1 VLIGVVCALLAATF
15 YAVGVALQSLD
26 ARRSHSDD
34 ALRASLLL
42 ALIRRPRFVLGT
54 AISTLGWPL
63 QALALAKAPLAV
75 VQPTLAFNLVVL
87 LVIARRLTPDPV
99 ARSDIAG
106 ALAITAGVVAL
117 AFAAPT
123 RGGDIGTRTIVMV
136 AVLGLLSAL
145 PLVARDRLPQSG
157 ILLPAAA
164 GVGFTLLAIATQL
177 ADDTVGGRRVLA
189 GLCWLAVAGLA
200 AYAATVCEL
209 SAMRT
214 RTATLV
220 VPVTVSVESVLP
232 IVVGPLA
239 LAESL
244 PGSAGSRL
252 VLAGGLALIVVGV
265 TVLGRAPALAELR
278 HEPSVAAV

>member
-15 YAVGVALQSLD
+15 YAAGVA
-26 ARRSHSDD
+26 
-34 ALRASLLL
+34 
-42 ALIRRPRFVLGT
+42 
-54 AISTLGWPL
+54 L
-63 QALALAKAPLAV
+63 QALALAKAPLTV

-99 ARSDIAG
+99 TRSDIAG

-123 RGGDIGTRTIVMV
+123 RGGDDGTRTIVMV
-136 AVLGLLSAL
+136 VVLGLLAAL
-145 PLVARDRLPQSG
+145 PLVARGRVPRG
-157 ILLPAAA
+157 AIVLPAAA

-189 GLCWLAVAGLA
+189 GLCWLAVGGLA

-239 LAESL
+239 LGESL
-244 PGSAGSRL
+244 PGSAGARL
-252 VLAGGLALIVVGV
+252 VLAGGLALVVLGV
-265 TVLGRAPALAELR
+265 TLLGRAPALVELR
-278 HEPSVAAV
+278 HEPSVAPV

>member
-1 VLIGVVCALLAATF
+1 MLIGVVCALLAATF

-42 ALIRRPRFVLGT
+42 SLIRRPRFVLGT
-54 AISTLGWPL
+54 VISVLGWPL
-63 QALALAKAPLAV
+63 QALALAKAPLTV
-75 VQPTLAFNLVVL
+75 VQPALAFNLVVL
-87 LVIARRLTPDPV
+87 LVIAHRLTHDRV
-99 ARSDIAG
+99 TRSDVAG

-123 RGGDIGTRTIVMV
+123 RGGDAGTRTIVMV
-136 AVLGLLSAL
+136 VVLALFSAL
-145 PLVARDRLPQSG
+145 PLVARGRLPRG
-157 ILLPAAA
+157 AIVLPAAA

-189 GLCWLAVAGLA
+189 GLCWLAVGGFA
-200 AYAATVCEL
+200 AYAATVCEMT
-209 SAMRT
+209 AMRT

-244 PGSAGSRL
+244 PGSAAARL
-252 VLAGGLALIVVGV
+252 VIAGGLALVVLGV
-265 TVLGRAPALAELR
+265 TLLGRAPALVELR
-278 HEPSVAAV
+278 HEPTVTAV